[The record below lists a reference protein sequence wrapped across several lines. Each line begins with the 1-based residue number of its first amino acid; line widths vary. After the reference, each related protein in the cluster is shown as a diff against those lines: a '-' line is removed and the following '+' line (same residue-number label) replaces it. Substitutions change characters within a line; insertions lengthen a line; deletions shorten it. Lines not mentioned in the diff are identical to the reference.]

1 MNRLKT
7 LTASVL
13 AVAAILVSATIA
25 VNHFAPASRNN
36 DGFALVP
43 AVFLDDGWEPFD
55 FFAAW
60 GAEDI
65 EGQNCTIIFGLDG
78 DDGRDSGGI
87 GGCNGTFS
95 AGFWSGAGNYPDG
108 LPAPHQE
115 AILSDATLR
124 TLDALKGSYL
134 LTLDSS
140 GDPDIY
146 SREVAFNF
154 GSVCGVLS
162 TPNGYSEVVSGTI
175 LVATF
180 IEDAAD
186 GTSFEIPVVYAYF
199 TRQWDRLED
208 AEAFVRG
215 REKLNAQIAL
225 ENEMRATNDVASGML
240 SEKWL
245 DEVELPE
252 NFSLECLN
260 NNMDTFAACIET
272 ALDEAQVCEVQQG
285 FNWADCALQR
295 NLDRQNATNR
305 RDACKKGAIWAVI
318 PYGAAGVGTGGTIG
332 GLCGLAAGG
341 PAGSA
346 VLGGVGASFGG
357 LLFSIYGVIKTA
369 NDCDEQYELDR
380 EMANQAFWV
389 CKSQADGDFQVCM
402 QGVKARYRS
411 CLRDMCAD

>member
-1 MNRLKT
+1 MRESLI
-7 LTASVL
+7 
-13 AVAAILVSATIA
+13 AVAAVVAGTLVA
-25 VNHFAPASRNN
+25 VTVAVIDSAPALRN
-36 DGFALVP
+36 DSGGGATVP
-43 AVFLDDGWEPFD
+43 VAFEYAGWEPFD
-55 FFAAW
+55 FLAAW
-60 GAEDI
+60 GTEDI

-78 DDGRDSGGI
+78 DDGRDSGGG
-87 GGCNGTFS
+87 GGCDGTFS
-95 AGFWSGAGNYPDG
+95 AGFWSGASGFPNG

-134 LTLDSS
+134 LTLDTS
-140 GDPDIY
+140 GDPDVF
-146 SREVAFNF
+146 SREVAFHF

-162 TPNGYSEVVSGTI
+162 TPNGYSEVVSGTL

-180 IEDAAD
+180 IENAVD
-186 GTSFEIPVVYAYF
+186 GTSFEIPVVYTYF

-225 ENEMRATNDVASGML
+225 ENEMRETDDVASGML

-260 NNMDTFAACIET
+260 NNLDTFAACVET
-272 ALDEAQVCEVQQG
+272 ALDEAHVCEVQQG
-285 FNWADCALQR
+285 FDWADCALQR
-295 NLDRQNATNR
+295 NLDRQNAIDR
-305 RDACKKGAIWAVI
+305 RDACKEGAIWAVI
-318 PYGAAGVGTGGTIG
+318 PYGAAGLGTGGTIG
-332 GLCGLAAGG
+332 GVCGLAGG

-357 LLFSIYGVIKTA
+357 LLFSVYGVIKTA